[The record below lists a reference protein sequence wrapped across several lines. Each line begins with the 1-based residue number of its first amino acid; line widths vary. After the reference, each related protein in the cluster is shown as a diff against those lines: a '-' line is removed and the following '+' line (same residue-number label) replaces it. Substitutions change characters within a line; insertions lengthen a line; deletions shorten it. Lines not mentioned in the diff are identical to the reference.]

1 MQQSLASAASSEVK
15 KCDGDA
21 AMGKQTVFVVVV
33 MSP

>member
-1 MQQSLASAASSEVK
+1 MQQLLASAASSEVK

-21 AMGKQTVFVVVV
+21 AMGQQVFGVIV